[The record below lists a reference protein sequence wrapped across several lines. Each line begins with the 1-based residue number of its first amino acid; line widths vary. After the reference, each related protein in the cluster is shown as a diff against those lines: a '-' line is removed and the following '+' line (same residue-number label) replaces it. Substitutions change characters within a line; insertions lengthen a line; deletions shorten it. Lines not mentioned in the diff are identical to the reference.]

1 MFGVS
6 KILLL
11 KKMNTLFIKDALNS
25 SKTRVNSFMMLQK
38 IIFQISAFE
47 HSIHERT
54 FISFPQIKQ
63 HNYFY

>member
-25 SKTRVNSFMMLQK
+25 SKTRVNTFMMLQK

-47 HSIHERT
+47 HYIHERT
-54 FISFPQIKQ
+54 FI
-63 HNYFY
+63 